1 MSLNL
6 SITFP
11 EDESEDWSLEHKT
24 RDILI
29 PYLQPTSQTSPAAT
43 AIDLIAL
50 CQSEAEKQNLAQRAL
65 GEGFWHMTWEIVFK
79 LAEQIPAAHTSQDR
93 LVALIRALGDADVQ
107 PPNPYAELPHM
118 GIVLSERF
126 HRKQFLPWADNQLS
140 SFLCFTYCSG
150 PFTDAARPPT
160 EVSTAPPAPGTGLD
174 QSQWKNLNALSAR
187 LCQAGIVVRSSDAII
202 AIAEAL
208 EKRPDPRSRAY
219 QARDPL
225 LNFHVPIAADW
236 IIRCAEQLYAVVRS
250 GEVEGAGCP
259 WKKRRGIFKERW
271 SFWKEQF
278 VEIAER
284 EEACEEG
291 IKEVARK
298 AAERMDEVER
308 DGWGHSEI
316 RSQ

>member
-11 EDESEDWSLEHKT
+11 EDEGENWSLEHKT

-43 AIDLIAL
+43 AIDLITL

-65 GEGFWHMTWEIVFK
+65 SEDFWYMTWEIVFK

-93 LVALIRALGDADVQ
+93 LVALIRALRDADVQ
-107 PPNPYAELPHM
+107 PPNNPYAELPNM

-126 HRKQFLPWADNQLS
+126 HQ
-140 SFLCFTYCSG
+140 
-150 PFTDAARPPT
+150 
-160 EVSTAPPAPGTGLD
+160 VSTAPPAPGTDLG

-208 EKRPDPRSRAY
+208 EKRPDPRSREY
-219 QARDPL
+219 QVRGPL

-236 IIRCAEQLYAVVRS
+236 IIRCAEKLYAVVRS
-250 GEVEGAGCP
+250 GEAEGAGCP
-259 WKKRRGIFKERW
+259 WKKRRGIFEERW
-271 SFWKEQF
+271 SFWKEQL
-278 VEIAER
+278 VDVAER
-284 EEACEEG
+284 EEACEG
-291 IKEVARK
+291 DVKEVVRK

-308 DGWGHSEI
+308 DG
-316 RSQ
+316 

>member
-1 MSLNL
+1 MSLDL

-11 EDESEDWSLEHKT
+11 KDEGEDWSLEHKT

-29 PYLQPTSQTSPAAT
+29 PYLQPTSQTSPAAAA

-65 GEGFWHMTWEIVFK
+65 GEGFWYMTWE
-79 LAEQIPAAHTSQDR
+79 ARRTDPG
-93 LVALIRALGDADVQ
+93 RAR
-107 PPNPYAELPHM
+107 PSNPYAELPHM

-126 HRKQFLPWADNQLS
+126 HQISA
-140 SFLCFTYCSG
+140 
-150 PFTDAARPPT
+150 
-160 EVSTAPPAPGTGLD
+160 APPAPGTDLD

-187 LCQAGIVVRSSDAII
+187 LCQAGIVVRSSDTII
-202 AIAEAL
+202 VIAEAL

-219 QARDPL
+219 QARGPL

-236 IIRCAEQLYAVVRS
+236 IIRCAEQLYAVMRS
-250 GEVEGAGCP
+250 GEAEGAGCP
-259 WKKRRGIFKERW
+259 WKKRRGIFEERW
-271 SFWKEQF
+271 SFWKEQL
-278 VEIAER
+278 VDVAER

-291 IKEVARK
+291 VKEVARK